1 MNKKLFVFDMDGTLL
16 NSKRTINQATI
27 DALNLAMA
35 QGHDVVIATGRNFCQ
50 ITDELKLFP
59 KIKYA
64 ITING
69 GIINDV
75 INKKIDIISKPLDQ
89 EIIDEIVRIAQFLK
103 RELQWSNERNFY
115 RVYFGQDPTK
125 EVDDPNFFSASKLPT
140 YDNWEKNK
148 HTLKTDSVLHIA
160 IKCEKKYVLECIPPL
175 REKFE
180 KYQMCTITET
190 SKNYLDCDPV
200 NINKYNA
207 LKKIQASLG
216 YSNENTYAFGDS
228 NNDYLMIKNVGNGV
242 AMGNARDEL
251 KAIAKYV
258 IGDNNSNAIAD
269 FVKEVISN
277 V

>member
-27 DALNLAMA
+27 DVLNLAMA

-103 RELQWSNERNFY
+103 RELQ
-115 RVYFGQDPTK
+115 
-125 EVDDPNFFSASKLPT
+125 
-140 YDNWEKNK
+140 
-148 HTLKTDSVLHIA
+148 
-160 IKCEKKYVLECIPPL
+160 
-175 REKFE
+175 
-180 KYQMCTITET
+180 
-190 SKNYLDCDPV
+190 
-200 NINKYNA
+200 
-207 LKKIQASLG
+207 
-216 YSNENTYAFGDS
+216 
-228 NNDYLMIKNVGNGV
+228 
-242 AMGNARDEL
+242 
-251 KAIAKYV
+251 
-258 IGDNNSNAIAD
+258 
-269 FVKEVISN
+269 
-277 V
+277 

>member
-16 NSKRTINQATI
+16 NSKRTINKATVDI
-27 DALNLAMA
+27 LNKAMA
-35 QGHDVVIATGRNFCQ
+35 QGHDVVFATGRNFCQ

-75 INKKIDIISKPLDQ
+75 VNKKIDILSQPLDQ
-89 EIIDEIVRIAQFLK
+89 KVIQEIVRIAQSLK

-115 RVYFGQDPTK
+115 RVYFGNDPYK
-125 EVDDPNFFSASKLPT
+125 EVDDPNFFSASKLPI
-140 YDNWEKNK
+140 YDDWEQYK
-148 HTLKTDSVLHIA
+148 HTLESDIVLHIA
-160 IKCEKKYVLECIPPL
+160 IKCEKKYVLEHIPPL

-180 KYQMCTITET
+180 KKQMCTITET
-190 SKNYLDCDPV
+190 SKNYLDCDPL

-207 LKKIQASLG
+207 VKKIQALLG
-216 YSNENTYAFGDS
+216 YDNENTYAFGDS
-228 NNDYLMIKNVGNGV
+228 NNDYLMIKHVGNGV

-251 KAIAKYV
+251 KAIAKHV
-258 IGDNNSNAIAD
+258 IGDNDSCAIAN
-269 FVKEVISN
+269 FVEEVIN
-277 V
+277 HD